1 MKKAISV
8 VTVILIGL
16 FTVGGIA
23 LIFGMSITDTARKYE
38 SEIKKVLPYDVGQ
51 NTYQF
56 GLLDEIEYIE
66 YMSDK
71 ITVQSLTESGLFKTV
86 SDKSKDKIKSFID
99 KFTIQADKTYD
110 NFFLGDKIYSPVML
124 STADVDVND
133 CYFIYENKDDYLLF
147 YYDSQSGI
155 LYKMKRHK
163 LKSIMIILSV
173 YGRRKNDS

>member
-1 MKKAISV
+1 MRKAISV

-23 LIFGMSITDTARKYE
+23 FILGMSITDTARKYE
-38 SEIKKVLPYDVGQ
+38 SEIKMILPYDAGQ
-51 NTYQF
+51 NTYKF
-56 GLLDEIEYIE
+56 GLLDEIEYTE

-71 ITVQSLTESGLFKTV
+71 ITVQSLTRSGLFKTI
-86 SDKSKDKIKSFID
+86 SDKNEDKVKSFID
-99 KFTIQADKTYD
+99 KFTTQADKTYD
-110 NFFLGDKIYSPVML
+110 NFFLGNKIYSPIML

-133 CYFIYENKDDYLLF
+133 CCFVYENKDDYLLF

-163 LKSIMIILSV
+163 LKYIYDNFIGL
-173 YGRRKNDS
+173 REETQ